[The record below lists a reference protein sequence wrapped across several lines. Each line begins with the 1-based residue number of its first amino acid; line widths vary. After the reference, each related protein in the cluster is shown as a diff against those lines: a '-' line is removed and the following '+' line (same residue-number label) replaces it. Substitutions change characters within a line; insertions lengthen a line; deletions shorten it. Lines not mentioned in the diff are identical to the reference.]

1 MERGWVTDTLETAVP
16 WSQAAL
22 CRNEVRRALE
32 LGLEDEGERVAVLC
46 HVSHPYIDGTSL
58 YFTFFFRNT
67 SDPELTIERWARLKR
82 VASDAL
88 VHSNATIT
96 HHHGV
101 GAWHAPWLKE
111 ETGTLGLDVLAD
123 AARRMDPEG
132 LINAHV
138 LLDPTDRLI
147 E

>member
-1 MERGWVTDTLETAVP
+1 MFVRERLETPAGDFIDLD
-16 WSQAAL
+16 WS
-22 CRNEVRRALE
+22 RV
-32 LGLEDEGERVAVLC
+32 GSSRVAVLC

-67 SDPELTIERWARLKR
+67 SDPEHTIERWARLKR

-88 VHSNATIT
+88 VHSNATIP

-111 ETGTLGLDVLAD
+111 ETGALGLDVLAD

-138 LLDPTDRLI
+138 LLDPTDRLM